1 MGSTRKY
8 LATALLGFA
17 TVAGVL
23 LPAAAAQAA
32 PALPKNVNIHVDEDA
47 EGERGPEDPEGP
59 ARCARDQALALG
71 RDHHQAAEPAHQVV
85 PLEPAVP
92 PRP

>member
-32 PALPKNVNIHVDEDA
+32 PVLPKNVNIHVDVKTPKVNVDLKTPKVQLGVHVIKLWPS
-47 EGERGPEDPEGP
+47 GEIIIKLPSLPIK
-59 ARCARDQALALG
+59 
-71 RDHHQAAEPAHQVV
+71 
-85 PLEPAVP
+85 
-92 PRP
+92 